1 MQQVTFTPDTDRA
14 QKRVAAKV
22 PDNVASL
29 IRMKA
34 ARHAMPLSEAAEWF
48 LKVGF
53 EERVKLYKLEMENG
67 IRTPIPPVYPRER
80 MRQVKFKVSDSDLRR
95 LLRLADLE
103 FEPLGTAAGRVLM
116 FGAEKLCGRPY
127 DLRPD
132 EE

>member
-1 MQQVTFTPDTDRA
+1 MAQATFTFETDRA

-22 PDNVASL
+22 PDDVASL
-29 IRMKA
+29 IGMKA
-34 ARHAMPLSEAAEWF
+34 TRHAMPLSEATEWF

-53 EERVKLYKLEMENG
+53 EERVKLYKLEIDNG
-67 IRTPIPPVYPRER
+67 IRTTLPPVYPRER
-80 MRQVKFKVSDSDLRR
+80 MRQVKLKVSDSDLRR

>member
-22 PDNVASL
+22 PDDVASL
-29 IRMKA
+29 IGMKA

-53 EERVKLYKLEMENG
+53 EERVKLYKLEIDNG
-67 IRTPIPPVYPRER
+67 IRTPLPPVYPRER
-80 MRQVKFKVSDSDLRR
+80 MRQVKLKVSDSDLRR
-95 LLRLADLE
+95 LLRLANLE